1 MYIYELYD
9 KMTDYSTIRKDVLIH
24 WKTRSNRVFKVTD
37 NFANSIECT
46 WQNKA
51 DSLGYTHISIFC
63 SIGQFA
69 SHITDLLRDNRYDKY
84 NYDQS
89 EEINELLFR
98 YYSRILLIASE
109 IFTDFQDLY
118 IIADDKITTKQ
129 LGGIQSKAL
138 RQKQDN
144 ARETLANGTQKIK
157 QLLDYI
163 NKICKHKTANFHICN
178 HHVHF
183 LFEDFHKN
191 IKSKRGKIEVGNI
204 NQYTS
209 YDTATLAK
217 YNKPNYIVVPSLKH
231 VIDLIIDGYKALDDL
246 FTNDQTKFEFVCK
259 HYDDK

>member
-1 MYIYELYD
+1 
-9 KMTDYSTIRKDVLIH
+9 MTNYSKIRKDVLKH
-24 WKTRSNRVFKVTD
+24 WKTRSNRAFKVTD

-46 WQNKA
+46 WQNNA
-51 DSLGYTHISIFC
+51 DVLGYNHISIFC

-69 SHITDLLRDNRYDKY
+69 SHITDLLRDYRYDKY
-84 NYDQS
+84 DQS
-89 EEINELLFR
+89 DEINEVLFR
-98 YYSRILLIASE
+98 YYSRIFLIASE

-129 LGGIQSKAL
+129 LGGIQSKVL
-138 RQKQDN
+138 RPKQDN
-144 ARETLANGTQKIK
+144 ARETLANGTQEIK

-178 HHVHF
+178 HHIHF

-191 IKSKRGKIEVGNI
+191 LKAKKNKIAVGSI

-209 YDTATLAK
+209 YDTTTLAK
-217 YNKPNYIVVPSLKH
+217 HSKPNYIVVPSLKH
-231 VIDLIIDGYKALDDL
+231 IIDLIIDGYKVLDSL